1 MKYTYFNYVLDLYTI
16 NTIEPHVW
24 EMNINNNNKVP
35 Y

>member
-1 MKYTYFNYVLDLYTI
+1 MKYTYFNYVLDLY
-16 NTIEPHVW
+16 TIEPHVW